1 MEKTLDRFLRYVSV
15 YTESKAGQPQIPSTP
30 GQFELANM
38 LVSELRSMG
47 LDASVN
53 EHCYV
58 YATLPG
64 NCPDAPVIG
73 FISHLDTSPA
83 ISGKNVKPR
92 LVEYQGGDIELGH
105 GYTLKLETNPELNR
119 YIGKTLVVTDGSTL
133 LGSDDKSG
141 IAEIMTMVEY
151 FTSHPEEKHGTVQ
164 IAFTP
169 DEEIGLSPTL
179 FDVPGF
185 GAQFAYTVDGADLG
199 KLSYQNFN
207 SATAKISVT
216 GVSIHP
222 GRAKDKMVSAILV
235 AVELQQM
242 LPQAQAPAHT
252 AGYEGFF
259 HLMEMAGNV
268 ESAHMEYRISDHDG
282 EKFAQKKARMQAICQ
297 YLNEKYGE
305 GTVQLDM
312 EDTAQNMEQMILP
325 HFHLVENAM
334 QAMRKVGVTPE
345 IFPIRGGTDGTRLSF
360 MGLPC
365 PNLNTGSHNC
375 HGRFEYVPVY
385 ALETIAQML
394 IELVKIY
401 ADTRVSCDKIG

>member
-1 MEKTLDRFLRYVSV
+1 MEKTLDRFLRYVSIH
-15 YTESKAGQPQIPSTP
+15 TESKAGEPQIPSTP
-30 GQFELANM
+30 GQFVLANM
-38 LVSELRSMG
+38 LVEELQAMG
-47 LDASVN
+47 LQASVN

-83 ISGKNVKPR
+83 ISGKDVKPR
-92 LVEYQGGDIELGH
+92 LVDYQGGDIELGN
-105 GYTLKLETNPELNR
+105 GYTLKLETNPELNN

-141 IAEIMTMVEY
+141 ISEIMTMVQY
-151 FTSHPEEKHGTVQ
+151 FTEHPEEKHGTVQ

-179 FDVPGF
+179 FDIPGF

-207 SATAKISVT
+207 SAAAKIDIT

-222 GRAKDKMVSAILV
+222 GRAKDKMVSAVLV
-235 AVELQQM
+235 AVELQNM
-242 LPQAQAPAHT
+242 LPQDQAPAHT

-259 HLMEMAGNV
+259 HLMEMSGDV
-268 ESAHMEYRISDHDG
+268 EHAHMEYRISDHDG
-282 EKFAQKKARMQAICQ
+282 AKFEQKKARMEAICR

-305 GTVQLDM
+305 GTVKLDM
-312 EDTAQNMEQMILP
+312 TQTAQNMEQMILP
-325 HFHLVENAM
+325 HFHLVDNAM
-334 QAMRKVGVTPE
+334 QAMRNVGVTPE

-365 PNLNTGSHNC
+365 PNLCTGSHNC
-375 HGRFEYVPVY
+375 HGRFEYVPVH
-385 ALETIAQML
+385 ALEAISNIL
-394 IELVKIY
+394 IELVRIY
-401 ADTRVSCDKIG
+401 ADTRI

>member
-1 MEKTLDRFLRYVSV
+1 MENTLDRFLRYVSIH
-15 YTESKAGQPQIPSTP
+15 TESQSGKEQIPSTP
-30 GQFELANM
+30 GQFVLANM
-38 LVSELRSMG
+38 LVEELRAMG

-53 EHCYV
+53 ENCYV

-83 ISGKNVKPR
+83 ISGKDVKPR
-92 LVEYQGGDIELGH
+92 LVDYQGGDIELGN
-105 GYTLKLETNPELNR
+105 GYTLKRETNPELDK
-119 YIGKTLVVTDGSTL
+119 YIGKTLIVTDGSTL

-141 IAEIMTMVEY
+141 IAEIMTMVQYYTE
-151 FTSHPEEKHGTVQ
+151 HPEEKHGTVK

-169 DEEIGLSPTL
+169 DEEIGKIPTL

-207 SATAKISVT
+207 SATAHIDIT

-222 GRAKDKMVSAILV
+222 GRAKGKMISAALV
-235 AVELQQM
+235 AVELQNM
-242 LPQAQAPAHT
+242 LPPAETPAHT
-252 AGYEGFF
+252 AGYEGFY
-259 HLMEMAGNV
+259 HLNEMRGNV
-268 ESAHMEYRISDHDG
+268 EAAHMEYRITDFDSA
-282 EKFAQKKARMQAICQ
+282 KFQQKMDRMEAVCS
-297 YLNEKYGE
+297 YLNGKYGA
-305 GTVQLDM
+305 GTVKLEMKQ
-312 EDTAQNMEQMILP
+312 TARNMEEMILP

-334 QAMRKVGVTPE
+334 QAMRNVGVTPE

-365 PNLNTGSHNC
+365 PNICTGSHNC
-375 HGRFEYVPVY
+375 HGRFEYVPVF
-385 ALETIAQML
+385 ALGAISNIL
-394 IELVKIY
+394 IELVHIY
-401 ADTRVSCDKIG
+401 ADAKI